1 MSAGLGGRWLRPP
14 HWVPCRAP
22 PRVLRCTLVWALTA
36 LLLGGCSTLPMWM
49 VLQRQSQ
56 ITDYRH
62 FDNATLSRAAF
73 PSALPA
79 APAAL
84 NWPGGLHGAAAEADI
99 AQHGTVALLVAR
111 RGQLIYERY
120 FNGYSADSIAT
131 SFSLAK
137 SVVSVLL
144 GIAIDQ
150 GRIGSVDQP
159 ITRFLPELLAQDAR
173 FGRITLR
180 HLLMMRSGIQFD
192 EGYRSPFT
200 EAAHFYLT
208 PDLPREVAALRIE
221 GEPDQAYAYKS
232 GDTQL
237 LAMAI
242 ERAVG
247 QPLALFASQ
256 RLWQPMGALHDASW
270 SLDSQ
275 ASGVARGFCCLNARA
290 VDYLRFGL
298 MVLAEGQW
306 NGQQIVSAQ
315 WLRDSTVAQAGRPGA
330 SDAAQ
335 RNIERDG
342 TPQAAFY
349 AWQWRRQPVPGS
361 VPLQPGSAVY
371 AQGLY
376 GQVLLIDAASQT
388 VVLRLGQRTGA
399 RHWPGWMAALLRL
412 NP

>member
-1 MSAGLGGRWLRPP
+1 MSARLRGL
-14 HWVPCRAP
+14 
-22 PRVLRCTLVWALTA
+22 VLALGA
-36 LLLGGCSTLPMWM
+36 LLLGGCNTLPMWM
-49 VLQRQSQ
+49 VLQGQSQ

-62 FDNATLSRAAF
+62 FDNATLTRAAV
-73 PSALPA
+73 PSPLPV
-79 APAAL
+79 APATL
-84 NWPGGLHGAAAEADI
+84 QWPGGLRSAAAEADI
-99 AQHGTVALLVAR
+99 AQHGTVALLVAQ
-111 RGQLIYERY
+111 RGALVYERY
-120 FNGYSADSIAT
+120 FNGYDADSVAT

-150 GRIGSVDQP
+150 GRIGGVDEP
-159 ITRFLPELLAQDAR
+159 ITRYLPELLGQDAR
-173 FGRITLR
+173 FGRISLR
-180 HLLMMRSGIQFD
+180 HLLMMRSGIHFD
-192 EGYRSPFT
+192 EGYRSPLT
-200 EAAHFYLT
+200 DAARFYLT
-208 PDLPREVAALRIE
+208 PDFKPEVAALRID

-247 QPLALFASQ
+247 QPLAAFATQ
-256 RLWQPMGALHDASW
+256 RLWQPMGAMHDASW

-275 ASGVARGFCCLNARA
+275 ASGVVRGFCCLNARA

-298 MVLAEGQW
+298 MVLADGQW

-315 WLRDSTVAQAGRPGA
+315 WLRDSTAAQAGRPGA
-330 SDAAQ
+330 NDAAQ

-342 TPQAAFY
+342 APQAAFY
-349 AWQWRRQPVPGS
+349 AWQWRRLPVPGS
-361 VPLQPGSAVY
+361 LPLQPGSMVY

-376 GQVLLIDAASQT
+376 GQVLLIDAPSQT
-388 VVLRLGQRTGA
+388 VVLRLGQRTGP
-399 RHWPGWMAALLRL
+399 RHWPGWMAELLRL